1 MKPLIEFKLKH
12 TVRSY
17 DDTEKAYTLYDLKI
31 AEEIDGYQ
39 QTIFDK
45 QVRYQLDIK
54 WLGASCW
61 LIDDYGNKALCF
73 SINHVEEE
81 AKLDLQEVEEIQT
94 ILNLFKTDMYRYVNK
109 NKSMKEWLASEDIH
123 VTI

>member
-39 QTIFDK
+39 QTMFYK
-45 QVRYQLDIK
+45 QVRYTLYIK
-54 WLGASCW
+54 WLGVDCW
-61 LIDDYGNKALCF
+61 VIDDYGNKTFWF
-73 SINHVEEE
+73 SLNHIVKE
-81 AKLDLQEVEEIQT
+81 AKLDMQEVEEIKT
-94 ILNLFKTDMYRYVNK
+94 ILNLFKNDMYRYINK
-109 NKSMKEWLASEDIH
+109 NKSMKEWLECEDIH